1 MKVSVVKGGKRNT
14 VEVTSSRGAWSRY
27 EWVKDLGEEAG
38 AVWR

>member
-14 VEVTSSRGAWSRY
+14 VEVTSSKSAWSMY
-27 EWVKDLGEEAG
+27 EDLGEEAG